1 MSLDPT
7 QFESEQRFM
16 SSRDTKTPLQW
27 PFGGCWGGL
36 QKCFQGMEAE
46 DKVSLVRGEE
56 QVIYRYHINY
66 FFKNLTYRKD
76 KERMTIPRLG

>member
-1 MSLDPT
+1 MFSG
-7 QFESEQRFM
+7 E
-16 SSRDTKTPLQW
+16 
-27 PFGGCWGGL
+27 
-36 QKCFQGMEAE
+36 EAE

-76 KERMTIPRLG
+76 KERMTIPRLGYLKNLDDIICHCRKVFACFGTKREGSASKVQRSL